1 MKKIIFAFLLLI
13 SLSSRADEGMWL
25 PVLLEQLNQ
34 SDMQSM
40 GLKLTADDIYS
51 VNHSSLKDAIVLFGG
66 GCTAELISDKGLIIT
81 NHHCGY
87 GSVQAHS
94 TLENDYLTNGFWAS
108 NPSEE
113 LSNPSLSVT
122 FMISMEDVTEK
133 VLKGVTASMSEAKR
147 EEIISANIKVL
158 EAEAV
163 KDTKYKA
170 KIKPFYFG
178 NEYYL
183 FITQVFNDV
192 RLVGAPPSS
201 IGKFGGDT
209 DNWAWPR
216 HTGDFSLFRIY
227 ADKNNEPAEYSKD
240 NVPYVPKKSLIISLK
255 GVKEGDFA
263 MVYGFPGR
271 TQEYLTSDAVNLI
284 ANKENSAMIA
294 IRDRK
299 LGILNEAMKSDPLIK
314 LQYASKYA
322 NVANYWKKWIGE
334 SRGIKKMNGIGKKQE
349 LEAAFAEWVQKDK
362 QRSEIY
368 GSLLK
373 GFSETYQKLTPLSLA
388 YDYFVE
394 AGLGIEIIRYAWTF
408 NNLVTKSL
416 DKSIKDDEITKLVEQ
431 LKKGATGFFK
441 NYNQP
446 TDKKLF
452 EALIKIYHDDC
463 NQMYLPSALKIIDTK
478 YSGNYSKYTSY
489 VYGSS
494 ILTSEKSVLAFL
506 DSYKRNKAS
515 KLKSDPAFTLASNI
529 YNNYFDNVM
538 NEFNTLNDQIDS
550 LSRIYITGLREMQ
563 PDKKF
568 YPDAN
573 STLRLAYGKVQ
584 GYKPNDAV
592 YYNYYTTLNGIIQ
605 KADPDIDDYVVSE
618 KLKDLY
624 NKKDFG
630 IYASDTTMQVA
641 FISTCHTTGGNSGS
655 PVLNAN
661 GELIGVNF
669 DRVWEG
675 TMSDIMFDPTQCR
688 NIALD
693 IRYALFIIEKYA
705 GASWM
710 LKEMNIS
717 K

>member
-1 MKKIIFAFLLLI
+1 MKKIIFSFFLLL

-34 SDMQSM
+34 SDMASM

-87 GSVQAHS
+87 SSVQSHS
-94 TLENDYLTNGFWAS
+94 TLENDYLTNGFWATS
-108 NPSEE
+108 QSEE
-113 LSNPSLSVT
+113 LSNSSLSVT
-122 FMISMEDVTEK
+122 FLVSMEDVTLK
-133 VLKGVTASMSEAKR
+133 VLKGVTSGMSEAKR
-147 EEIISANIKVL
+147 EAIIAENIKAL
-158 EAEAV
+158 ETEAV
-163 KDTKYKA
+163 KETKYKA
-170 KIKPFYFG
+170 KIKPFYYG

-240 NVPYVPKKSLIISLK
+240 NVPYIPKKSLTISLK

-271 TQEYLTSDAVNLI
+271 TQEYLTSYAVNLI
-284 ANKENSAMIA
+284 ANKENPAMIS
-294 IRDRK
+294 IRDKK
-299 LGILNEAMKSDPLIK
+299 LGILSEAMKSDPLIK
-314 LQYASKYA
+314 LQYSSKYA
-322 NVANYWKKWIGE
+322 TVANYWKKWIGE
-334 SRGIKKMNGIGKKQE
+334 SRGIKKMNGVGKKQE
-349 LEAAFAEWVQKDK
+349 LEAAFLKWVQEDK
-362 QRSEIY
+362 QRSETY
-368 GSLLK
+368 GSLLS
-373 GFSETYQKLTPLSLA
+373 GFSEVYQKLTPLSLA

-394 AGLGIEIIRYAWTF
+394 AGLGVEIVRYAWGF
-408 NNLVTKSL
+408 NNLINKSL
-416 DKSIKDDEITKLVEQ
+416 DKTVKDDEITKLVEQ

-441 NYNQP
+441 NYNLA
-446 TDKKLF
+446 TDKKIF
-452 EALIKIYHDDC
+452 EALIKIYHDGCDPI
-463 NQMYLPSALKIIDTK
+463 YLPSAVKLIDTK
-478 YSGNYSKYTSY
+478 YSGDYSKYTSY

-494 ILTSEKSVLAFL
+494 VLTSEKSVLAFL
-506 DSYKRNKAS
+506 NSFKRTKAS
-515 KLKSDPAFTLASNI
+515 KLKNDPAFMLASSI
-529 YNNYFDNVM
+529 YNNYYDNVM
-538 NEFNTLNDQIDS
+538 GEFNNLNDKIDS

-573 STLRLAYGKVQ
+573 STMRLAYGKVQ
-584 GYKPNDAV
+584 GYKPNDGV

-605 KADPDIDDYVVSE
+605 KEDPDVDDYIVSD
-618 KLKDLY
+618 KLKELY
-624 NKKDFG
+624 KKKDFG
-630 IYASDTTMQVA
+630 IYSSDSTMRVA
-641 FISTCHTTGGNSGS
+641 FISTVHTTGGNSGS

-675 TMSDIMFDPTQCR
+675 TMSDIMFDSTQCR
-688 NIALD
+688 NIAID
-693 IRYALFIIEKYA
+693 IRYALFIVDKYA
-705 GASWM
+705 GAGWL
-710 LKEMNIS
+710 LKEMNFS